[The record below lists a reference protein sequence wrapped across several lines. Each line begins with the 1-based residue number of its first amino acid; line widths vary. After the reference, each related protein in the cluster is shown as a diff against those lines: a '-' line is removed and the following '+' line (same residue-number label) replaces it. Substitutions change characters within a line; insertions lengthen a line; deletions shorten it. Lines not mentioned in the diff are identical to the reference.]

1 MAHGGGP
8 LIGQL
13 AVHRVLQLRGRLLRR
28 QTPQQRSLHCLRQ
41 LLGAAL
47 LVELQRQ
54 VAHKVALGLGLFAI
68 GHGGVNHDGQK
79 RLLGGGVDH
88 VTWKNGMGLKT
99 KTNSST

>member
-1 MAHGGGP
+1 M
-8 LIGQL
+8 
-13 AVHRVLQLRGRLLRR
+13 HRLLQLRCGLLRR
-28 QTPQQRSLHCLRQ
+28 QTPQQRGLHSLRQ

-54 VAHKVALGLGLFAI
+54 VAHKVALGLGLLSI

-88 VTWKNGMGLKT
+88 VT
-99 KTNSST
+99 